1 MWKLET
7 GNREPGITMRILITG
22 ITGFVGGHLVEFL
35 RAEGGHEL
43 FGISRKGT
51 WPTELAHLSGSAQ
64 LFTAELLDTNAIA
77 AAIRAAQPEW
87 VFHLAGFAHAGKS
100 FQEPDRCWNDNLTGT
115 RVLYDTIARSAFRPR
130 ILFVSS
136 GLIYG
141 DLDNPSVACD
151 EQTPLKPASPYA
163 ASKAAADLLSYQ
175 TTRSPGLDVIRVR
188 MFNQIGPRQ
197 PADYALA
204 NFARQIAAIEA
215 GHQPPILNTGDL
227 SAERDVTDVR
237 DMVSAFRRVIDLA
250 PTGEV
255 YNAGRGQTFTIR
267 ELLERLVQL
276 ARVPV
281 QIQSAT
287 HPGRKADTA
296 FVRADTTKL
305 RTLTGWEPR
314 YDLDQSLTD
323 VLDYWRG
330 VAARS

>member
-151 EQTPLKPASPYA
+151 ASEVCTGTTVDCPPDGALPVGTACTLPVPAPRFHGSLISPF
-163 ASKAAADLLSYQ
+163 S
-175 TTRSPGLDVIRVR
+175 
-188 MFNQIGPRQ
+188 
-197 PADYALA
+197 
-204 NFARQIAAIEA
+204 NFSVCAAIR
-215 GHQPPILNTGDL
+215 PPLRLAMKLEMNQMPMRSETKRTGAALVTYDRPVG
-227 SAERDVTDVR
+227 ERQSSP
-237 DMVSAFRRVIDLA
+237 MVC
-250 PTGEV
+250 
-255 YNAGRGQTFTIR
+255 
-267 ELLERLVQL
+267 
-276 ARVPV
+276 
-281 QIQSAT
+281 
-287 HPGRKADTA
+287 RK
-296 FVRADTTKL
+296 
-305 RTLTGWEPR
+305 
-314 YDLDQSLTD
+314 
-323 VLDYWRG
+323 
-330 VAARS
+330 